1 MDATAYTHRLRRVA
15 TWSWLGALALLLALA
30 GLGVL
35 PFHPALP
42 FLALALGLVPI
53 LVFVGRER
61 PSCPDCGGRLRVAV
75 GFPRIVY
82 RCPRCG
88 RAVETGI
95 HADY

>member
-15 TWSWLGALALLLALA
+15 TWSWLGALVLVLALA
-30 GLGVL
+30 RLGVL

-42 FLALALGLVPI
+42 FLALGLGLVPI
-53 LVFVGRER
+53 LVFVSRAR
-61 PSCPDCGGRLRVAV
+61 PTCPGCGGRLRVAV

-88 RAVETGI
+88 QQVATGI

>member
-1 MDATAYTHRLRRVA
+1 MDATEYTHRLRRVA
-15 TWSWLGALALLLALA
+15 TWSWLGALALVLLLA
-30 GLGVL
+30 GLGLL
-35 PFHPALP
+35 PLHPGLP

-53 LVFVGRER
+53 LLFVSRTR
-61 PSCPDCGGRLRVAV
+61 PTCPDCGGRLRVAV

-88 RAVETGI
+88 REVATGI